1 MYVERPTRE
10 VADMGPLVGMAV
22 VGLVAILGTGLLMQL
37 AHRPDGWPLARFL
50 MGPSSTGALVLQ
62 GGLGLVALV
71 IGGSYFWRGIRHWRG
86 DLSGGPPNAIVNAV
100 VAAGAFFA
108 AIELFSAAS

>member
-37 AHRPDGWPLARFL
+37 VHRPDGWPVARFL

-62 GGLGLVALV
+62 GGLGLVALGDWKAATSGAASV
-71 IGGSYFWRGIRHWRG
+71 IGG
-86 DLSGGPPNAIVNAV
+86 AI
-100 VAAGAFFA
+100 
-108 AIELFSAAS
+108 